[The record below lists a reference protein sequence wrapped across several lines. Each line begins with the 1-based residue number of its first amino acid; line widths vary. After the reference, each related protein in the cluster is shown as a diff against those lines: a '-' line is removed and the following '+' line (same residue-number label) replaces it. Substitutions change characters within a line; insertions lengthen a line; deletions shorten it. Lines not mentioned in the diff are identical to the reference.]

1 MAKHMINRE
10 DLKEFIHEF
19 VIAAANSKD
28 VNKTL
33 SCKIYVSS
41 EEVMYKVVNHGQFVF
56 IGHDMDMAI
65 QCYNAI

>member
-19 VIAAANSKD
+19 VIAATNSKD

-33 SCKIYVSS
+33 SCKIYVSN

-65 QCYNAI
+65 RCYNAI

>member
-19 VIAAANSKD
+19 VIAVVNSKD

-56 IGHDMDMAI
+56 VGHDMDMAI